1 MKPIE
6 PIYTVELFLPLSRE
20 LLAVLRSLPPED
32 WARPT
37 VCSPWTVKDV
47 AAHLLGGNLGRLWN
61 RDQSSST
68 SESSPQLYDEL
79 LNAINH
85 DNAVWVQAARRI
97 SPAILIEFLELTD
110 RHLDNHFRNLAP
122 HEPARIT
129 VAWASDRLPPNWF
142 DMAREY
148 TEKWLHQQHIREAVN
163 QPLLTERV
171 WLFPV
176 LDTFMRGLPR
186 TYSKTKAAP
195 GTSLSVQITGE
206 AGGEWSLVRSDSG
219 WELFAGR
226 DLQAVSR
233 VQLGQDI
240 AWRLFTKGLGREVA
254 RQQAHIEGDTALGET
269 VLKMVSIMA

>member
-79 LNAINH
+79 LNAIYH

-110 RHLDNHFRNLAP
+110 
-122 HEPARIT
+122 
-129 VAWASDRLPPNWF
+129 
-142 DMAREY
+142 
-148 TEKWLHQQHIREAVN
+148 
-163 QPLLTERV
+163 
-171 WLFPV
+171 
-176 LDTFMRGLPR
+176 
-186 TYSKTKAAP
+186 
-195 GTSLSVQITGE
+195 
-206 AGGEWSLVRSDSG
+206 
-219 WELFAGR
+219 
-226 DLQAVSR
+226 
-233 VQLGQDI
+233 
-240 AWRLFTKGLGREVA
+240 
-254 RQQAHIEGDTALGET
+254 
-269 VLKMVSIMA
+269 